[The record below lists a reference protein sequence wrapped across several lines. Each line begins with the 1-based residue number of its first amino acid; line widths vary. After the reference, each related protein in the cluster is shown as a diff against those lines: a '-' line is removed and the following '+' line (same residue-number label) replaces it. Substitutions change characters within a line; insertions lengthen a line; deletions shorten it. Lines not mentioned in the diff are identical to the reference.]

1 MPPPRA
7 QLKVVADGRY
17 VCVEVT
23 NAGAAASFSG
33 IVQPGR
39 GTASAAYAR
48 AALWHRSTDAEC
60 RLDTNQSGL
69 IRIAQRDR
77 PPSANEDDDG
87 MHTHP
92 EGPQSWRMCFLKKGV
107 GAALERIGPVRRHGS
122 SEHFGVVLTVI
133 ADPPMAQR
141 SIVKSIEL
149 EGERAID
156 ADSGDEFR
164 VLDSPRHYHAK
175 G

>member
-1 MPPPRA
+1 MPLRA
-7 QLKVVADGRY
+7 QLKVVTDGRFL
-17 VCVEVT
+17 CVEVT
-23 NAGAAASFSG
+23 NVGAPAKFSG

-48 AALWHRSTDAEC
+48 AALWHGSTDGEC
-60 RLDTNQSGL
+60 NLETNQSAL
-69 IRIAQRDR
+69 IRVAQRDR
-77 PPSANEDDDG
+77 APAASEDDDDA
-87 MHTHP
+87 HTHP

-107 GAALERIGPVRRHGS
+107 GAALERIGPVRRRDS

-133 ADPPMAQR
+133 ADPPMAPR

-149 EGERAID
+149 DGERAID
-156 ADSGDEFR
+156 ADTADEFQ
-164 VLDSPRHYHAK
+164 VLDSPRHYHTK